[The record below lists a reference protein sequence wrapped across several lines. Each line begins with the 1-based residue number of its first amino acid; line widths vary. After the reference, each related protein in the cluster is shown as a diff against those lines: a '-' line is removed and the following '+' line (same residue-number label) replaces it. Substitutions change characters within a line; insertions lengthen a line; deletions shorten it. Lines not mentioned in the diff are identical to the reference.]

1 MNNNKENTFCDE
13 GGNIFNL
20 LNNSLQDSLYPQ
32 PIIILITLFCILKIA
47 ELYDEFHQNI
57 MPYDIIEWK
66 GER

>member
-32 PIIILITLFCILKIA
+32 PIIILITLFYILKIT
-47 ELYDEFHQNI
+47 ELCDELTQNF
-57 MPYDIIEWK
+57 MP
-66 GER
+66 